1 MGKDRKK
8 SVNIHSS
15 VLDKQPTPATLE
27 MGELAVNTAPNG
39 VFISTKNSQNKVV
52 RFSEDGT
59 IINWM
64 ELKEVFPY
72 EASINGSAS
81 DGSIRD
87 EDLWNNKSCINIKLN
102 QIAGVESPHKS
113 DVNGAMDIFNREINP
128 IVRVGGKPVDGGAG
142 LCIDMSPYAMI
153 GANPSF
159 SSVTTTHQSTL
170 SGTTGIYGTLVGDG
184 DQATLNFCDSFSVK
198 SDNIS
203 FSSCTSG
210 NGEFTIK
217 TGDVTVG
224 GREVFV
230 GGWEN
235 VTVSGTNV
243 GVEARDITVDA
254 TFNVGVEAEDACIV
268 GTRKINVYGD
278 TTNIGID
285 CDETTIA
292 SNTVVKGYNA
302 LVSGNTTN
310 IEAAMNLALLSYSDI
325 DISGSTICER
335 AGDYAAFV
343 GYLNTYIGM
352 DCSGS
357 SVASDNIVIGR
368 TPKGSQL
375 SATTVD
381 GAIEDAF
388 NRSKVT
394 MTVVEHTP
402 QSEILK
408 TYKLF
413 QDGQQIGQDINIPKD
428 HVLKDARIV
437 YGGFTDI
444 SGTFV
449 DCEELGGENCH
460 YYIEFT
466 WNVYDPSTGHAD
478 DKVSYLPC
486 DDFIQVV
493 EAYNTQSNGIKTT
506 VTLEDG
512 KYKVSGSTN
521 VSVVY
526 GDNWNYTQT
535 ADQTLNDG
543 FKLSAYTLNV
553 NVSNGTPT
561 EHTESYN
568 TFQSGKTINIA
579 VPSSVSHLE
588 RGTLTLEVSGGTPTS
603 AFTSYDATDNRDFK
617 VIVPTT
623 LEHLSEYNGT
633 VGGEGCYMFNH
644 DICMTS
650 NTVVAQGF
658 YASSDRN
665 LKENINPIMHL
676 DYHKA
681 DNVSFK
687 SFNFKDDETKSKT
700 YGVIAQDALAAGL
713 DEIVHKNA
721 DGTLNVDY
729 ISLLILKMANLEDK
743 VKTLTDEINQ
753 LKGKQ

>member
-39 VFISTKNSQNKVV
+39 AFISTKNSQNKVV

-72 EASINGSAS
+72 EASINGGAI
-81 DGSIRD
+81 DGSIRE
-87 EDLWNNKSCINIKLN
+87 EDLLNNKSCINIKLN

-159 SSVTTTHQSTL
+159 SSVTTTHQSSL
-170 SGTTGIYGTLVGDG
+170 SGTTSIYGTLVGDG

-224 GREVFV
+224 A
-230 GGWEN
+230 
-235 VTVSGTNV
+235 TNV
-243 GVEARDITVDA
+243 DVVSRGLAVEAMSATV
-254 TFNVGVEAEDACIV
+254 ESEDACIV

-292 SNTVVKGYNA
+292 SNTVVKGRNI
-302 LVSGNTTN
+302 LVSGNTTDIKGN
-310 IEAAMNLALLSYSDI
+310 SDVTVHSYGGLGISGRSDVTVRSDGSM
-325 DISGSTICER
+325 DISGRTICER
-335 AGDYAAFV
+335 ALVDAAFF
-343 GYLNTYIGM
+343 GMGKTIIGM
-352 DCSGS
+352 TCDGS
-357 SVASDNIVIGR
+357 SVASEDIVIGR
-368 TPKGSQL
+368 TPSTIGSQL

-486 DDFIQVV
+486 DDFITVIMDYN
-493 EAYNTQSNGIKTT
+493 EAGLGVRTEVIKQDGI
-506 VTLEDG
+506 
-512 KYKVSGSTN
+512 YYVSADSD
-521 VSVVY
+521 VSVVH
-526 GDNWNYTQT
+526 GNSKQT
-535 ADQTLNDG
+535 ASKNNLDG
-543 FKLSAYTLNV
+543 FTLTAHTLSV
-553 NVSNGTPT
+553 NVTNGTPT
-561 EHTESYN
+561 TSSTVYD
-568 TFQSGKTINIA
+568 TFEEDKTINIA

-588 RGTLTLEVSGGTPTS
+588 RGTLTLEVSGGTPKS
-603 AFTSYDATDNRDFK
+603 ALTSYDATDNRDFK

-633 VGGEGCYMFNH
+633 VGEEGCYMFNH

-743 VKTLTDEINQ
+743 VKTLTDELNQ

>member
-39 VFISTKNSQNKVV
+39 AFISTKNSQNKVV

-159 SSVTTTHQSTL
+159 SSVTTTYRSTL
-170 SGTTGIYGTLVGDG
+170 SGTTEIYGTLVGDG
-184 DQATLNFCDSFSVK
+184 DQASLSFCDSFNVE

-224 GREVFV
+224 ATNVDVVAEAT
-230 GGWEN
+230 N
-235 VTVSGTNV
+235 VTSRGL
-243 GVEARDITVDA
+243 A
-254 TFNVGVEAEDACIV
+254 VEAEDACIV
-268 GTRKINVYGD
+268 GTSKINVYGD
-278 TTNIGID
+278 ETYVGVD
-285 CDETTIA
+285 CDDTTETVAT
-292 SNTVVKGYNA
+292 NTVVKGWDM
-302 LVSGNTTN
+302 LVSGITTD
-310 IEAAMNLALLSYSDI
+310 IEGDSSVSVRSYASLGISGHTTDIKGISGVTVLSDGSL
-325 DISGSTICER
+325 DISGRTICER
-335 AGDYAAFV
+335 ASSDAAFF
-343 GYLNTYIGM
+343 GTGKTIIGM
-352 DCSGS
+352 TCDGS
-357 SVASDNIVIGR
+357 SVASMDIVIGR
-368 TPKGSQL
+368 TPSTIGSQI
-375 SATTVD
+375 SAQTVD
-381 GAIEDAF
+381 EAIEQAF
-388 NRSKVT
+388 DRSKVT
-394 MTVVEHTP
+394 MTVVEHTAD
-402 QSEILK
+402 SELLK
-408 TYKLF
+408 TYRLY
-413 QDGQQIGQDINIPKD
+413 QDGTQIGQDINIPKD
-428 HVLKDARIV
+428 HVLKDAEIV
-437 YGGFTDI
+437 YGKLNGTTFTPC
-444 SGTFV
+444 SGAA
-449 DCEELGGENCH
+449 DCH
-460 YYIEFT
+460 YYIKLT
-466 WNVYDPSTGHAD
+466 WNVFNPSTGHAD

-493 EAYNTQSNGIKTT
+493 EAYNAQSNGIKTT

-521 VSVVY
+521 VSVAY
-526 GDNWNYTQT
+526 GDNWNYIQT
-535 ADQTLNDG
+535 ADQGLNEG
-543 FKLSAYTLNV
+543 FVLSAYTLNV
-553 NVSNGTPT
+553 NVSSGTPT

-579 VPSSVSHLE
+579 VPS
-588 RGTLTLEVSGGTPTS
+588 
-603 AFTSYDATDNRDFK
+603 
-617 VIVPTT
+617 T

-644 DICMTS
+644 DICMTN
-650 NTVVAQGF
+650 NTIVAQGF

-700 YGVIAQDALAAGL
+700 YGAIAQDVLAAGL

-743 VKTLTDEINQ
+743 VKTLTDELNQ

>member
-39 VFISTKNSQNKVV
+39 AFISTKNSQNKVV

-72 EASINGSAS
+72 EASINGSAI

-170 SGTTGIYGTLVGDG
+170 SGTTSIYGALVGDG

-210 NGEFTIK
+210 NGGFTIK
-217 TGDVTVG
+217 TGGVTVG
-224 GREVFV
+224 A
-230 GGWEN
+230 
-235 VTVSGTNV
+235 TNV
-243 GVEARDITVDA
+243 DVEARDITV
-254 TFNVGVEAEDACIV
+254 EARDMTAKALEACIV

-278 TTNIGID
+278 DTYVGVG
-285 CDETTIA
+285 CDDRVAT
-292 SNTVVKGYNA
+292 NTVVKGGDI
-302 LVSGNTTN
+302 LVSGITTD
-310 IEAAMNLALLSYSDI
+310 ITSDSDLMVRSWGSL
-325 DISGSTICER
+325 DISGRTICER
-335 AGDYAAFV
+335 ASADAAFF
-343 GYLNTYIGM
+343 GTGKTIIGM
-352 DCSGS
+352 TCDGS
-357 SVASDNIVIGR
+357 SVASEDIVIGR
-368 TPKGSQL
+368 TPSTIGSQI

-394 MTVVEHTP
+394 MTVVEHTAD
-402 QSEILK
+402 SELLK
-408 TYKLF
+408 TYRLF
-413 QDGQQIGQDINIPKD
+413 QDGAQIGQDINIPKD
-428 HVLKDARIV
+428 HVLKDAEIV
-437 YGGFTDI
+437 YGKLNGTTFTPC
-444 SGTFV
+444 SGAM
-449 DCEELGGENCH
+449 DCH
-460 YYIEFT
+460 YYIKLT
-466 WNVYDPSTGHAD
+466 WNVFNPSTGHAD

-486 DDFIQVV
+486 DDFITVIMDYN
-493 EAYNTQSNGIKTT
+493 EAGLGVRTEVIKQDGI
-506 VTLEDG
+506 
-512 KYKVSGSTN
+512 YYVSADSD
-521 VSVVY
+521 VSVVH
-526 GDNWNYTQT
+526 GNSKQT
-535 ADQTLNDG
+535 ASKNNLDG
-543 FKLSAYTLNV
+543 FTLTAHTLSV
-553 NVSNGTPT
+553 NVTNGTPT
-561 EHTESYN
+561 TSSTVYD
-568 TFQSGKTINIA
+568 TFEEDKTINIA

-588 RGTLTLEVSGGTPTS
+588 RGTLTLEVSGGTPKS
-603 AFTSYDATDNRDFK
+603 ALTSYDATDNRDFK

-633 VGGEGCYMFNH
+633 VGEEGCYMFNH

-681 DNVSFK
+681 DNLSFK

-743 VKTLTDEINQ
+743 VKTLTDELNQ